1 MHILPVDNSNV
12 YGGIPKVTVALANAM
27 VDRGHR
33 VTVLNQK
40 PVSRFFYPLYKIGYW
55 VYAKSLPRHIRPDM
69 PRNVY

>member
-1 MHILPVDNSNV
+1 MHILLVDNSNV

-55 VYAKSLPRHIRPDM
+55 V
-69 PRNVY
+69 